1 MDKRLLQYLKNEKKL
16 FAILNIKREEPNIIT
31 DEFVETFFVTYQ
43 QVFLDVFFDFLKMN
57 GNLKETL
64 EKELVMQGGTYLRAD
79 YMPKADYIPKVLAY
93 SLIWQR
99 TKQGH
104 NFWCDLHYKWAQY
117 LRDNVVQPL
126 FGKEAAKNFYIR
138 TTNGYDML

>member
-1 MDKRLLQYLKNEKKL
+1 MDKRLLQYLKKEKKL
-16 FAILNIKREEPNIIT
+16 FAILNIKHEEPNIIT

-43 QVFLDVFFDFLKMN
+43 QVFLNVFFDFLKMN

-64 EKELVMQGGTYLRAD
+64 EKELTMQGGIYLRTN
-79 YMPKADYIPKVLAY
+79 YIPKVFVC

-104 NFWCDLHYKWAQY
+104 NFWCNLHYKWAQY
-117 LRDNVVQPL
+117 LRDNVIQPL

-138 TTNGYDML
+138 TTYGYDML

>member
-1 MDKRLLQYLKNEKKL
+1 MDKRLLRYLKKEKKL
-16 FAILNIKREEPNIIT
+16 FAILNIKHEEPNIIT

-64 EKELVMQGGTYLRAD
+64 ENELTMQGGIYLRTN
-79 YMPKADYIPKVLAY
+79 YIPKVFVC

-104 NFWCDLHYKWAQY
+104 NFWCDLHYKWVQY

>member
-1 MDKRLLQYLKNEKKL
+1 MDKRLLQYLKKEKKL
-16 FAILNIKREEPNIIT
+16 FAILNIKHEEPNIVT
-31 DEFVETFFVTYQ
+31 DEFVESFFVTYQ

-64 EKELVMQGGTYLRAD
+64 EKELTMQGGIILRTN
-79 YMPKADYIPKVLAY
+79 YMPKVLVC
-93 SLIWQR
+93 SLIWLK

-104 NFWCDLHYKWAQY
+104 NFWCDLHHKWAQY
-117 LRDNVVQPL
+117 LRDNVIQPL
-126 FGKEAAKNFYIR
+126 FGKEVARNFYIR

>member
-1 MDKRLLQYLKNEKKL
+1 MDKRLLQYLKKEKKL

-31 DEFVETFFVTYQ
+31 DKFVDTFFVTYQ

-57 GNLKETL
+57 GNLKDTL
-64 EKELVMQGGTYLRAD
+64 EKELVMQGGIYQRT
-79 YMPKADYIPKVLAY
+79 DYIPKVLAC
-93 SLIWQR
+93 SLAWQR

-117 LRDNVVQPL
+117 LRDNAIQPL
-126 FGKEAAKNFYIR
+126 FGKEVAKNFYIR
-138 TTNGYDML
+138 TTRQYDML